1 MATINQQRQRV
12 EQEITALVDNLD
24 RSTMRK
30 MQVRIKNW
38 KYTGRLMK
46 FLQTF
51 LSLSMNLKMIF

>member
-30 MQVRIKNW
+30 MQVSIKAGN
-38 KYTGRLMK
+38 KPA
-46 FLQTF
+46 
-51 LSLSMNLKMIF
+51 N